1 MAKRNKKGQ
10 DETLV
15 DIVEKKEQVTDFY
28 ESNQNLILGGLFAI
42 VLLIGGIYAYNNFYK
57 APKIAAAIEEM
68 AQAERMFERDSF
80 ALALNNP
87 GGGKMGF
94 EQIAENFSGTPTGNM
109 ANYYAGLCY
118 LHLGQFDA
126 AISYFEDYNPDGS
139 VMPITYYGVLGDAY
153 SEKGDMEGAIGY
165 YKKATN
171 QGTNE
176 FVESYYLKKL
186 GLAYEHQGNMQDAKT
201 AFESLRSKYPNSPE
215 GRDIEKYIARV
226 SAN

>member
-1 MAKRNKKGQ
+1 MAKRKKKAQ

-57 APKIAAAIEEM
+57 APRIAAAIEEM

-118 LHLGQFDA
+118 LYLGQFKA
-126 AISYFEDYNPDGS
+126 AISYLEDYNPSGT
-139 VMPITYYGVLGDAY
+139 VLPLTYYGVLGDAY
-153 SEKGDMEGAIGY
+153 SETGDMEGAIGY
-165 YKKATN
+165 YEKATK

-186 GLAYEHQGNMQDAKT
+186 GLAYEHQGNLEKAKAT
-201 AFESLRSKYPNSPE
+201 FEVLQSKYPNSTA

-226 SAN
+226 NPK